1 MTGLTAQDYKEL
13 AFIVSAEAQRD
24 SPDEFAVA
32 ASVLNRLATGR
43 FGSSISEIARRP
55 GQYEA
60 VTKGTAKY
68 EPALAARLA
77 SPEGQRM
84 IVAALR
90 KLEGRTDFKGQSQI
104 GNREESDPMFSPA
117 GNFFHYQGQQK
128 EVVPTPDPSTAATRG
143 LLTDGRRT

>member
-60 VTKGTAKY
+60 VTKGLLSMSL
-68 EPALAARLA
+68 PC
-77 SPEGQRM
+77 
-84 IVAALR
+84 
-90 KLEGRTDFKGQSQI
+90 
-104 GNREESDPMFSPA
+104 
-117 GNFFHYQGQQK
+117 
-128 EVVPTPDPSTAATRG
+128 STACFTRG
-143 LLTDGRRT
+143 STNDCCCVA

>member
-1 MTGLTAQDYKEL
+1 
-13 AFIVSAEAQRD
+13 
-24 SPDEFAVA
+24 
-32 ASVLNRLATGR
+32 
-43 FGSSISEIARRP
+43 
-55 GQYEA
+55 
-60 VTKGTAKY
+60 
-68 EPALAARLA
+68 
-77 SPEGQRM
+77 M